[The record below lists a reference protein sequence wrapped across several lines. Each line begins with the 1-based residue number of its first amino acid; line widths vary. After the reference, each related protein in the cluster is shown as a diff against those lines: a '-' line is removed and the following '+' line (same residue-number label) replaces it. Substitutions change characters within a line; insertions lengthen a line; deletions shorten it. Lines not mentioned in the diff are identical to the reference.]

1 MRDSIYWWKRTSNVM
16 RMTKQDFLTFLCLEK
31 RRQVEVHCSIAAK
44 CCVYAVVSTF
54 RLWPHKEDQP
64 VSNRNMKSI

>member
-1 MRDSIYWWKRTSNVM
+1 
-16 RMTKQDFLTFLCLEK
+16 MTKQDFLTFLCLEK